1 MDQDKGGNSV
11 TNDIRNVLNDIY
23 NLEGEFLLNM
33 PVIYR
38 DSDGI
43 WDAVNGWPGQLEFLP
58 LREFDQ
64 EKAIYKYLNY
74 LHNNGK
80 LGSG

>member
-1 MDQDKGGNSV
+1 V

-23 NLEGEFLLNM
+23 NLEGEFLLNT

-58 LREFDQ
+58 LQEFDQ
-64 EKAIYKYLNY
+64 EKALNKYLNY